1 MFSTIFYK
9 MLREFEDQENLMAE
23 LDEQVRLKKEKQKRH
38 LFYFFGEFFFRV
50 RCHFFWKVAISMST
64 CGWQDG
70 I

>member
-1 MFSTIFYK
+1 

-23 LDEQVRLKKEKQKRH
+23 LDEQVRLKEKQKRH
-38 LFYFFGEFFFRV
+38 LFNFFGEIFFRV

>member
-1 MFSTIFYK
+1 

-23 LDEQVRLKKEKQKRH
+23 LDEQVRFKKKKNRNATY
-38 LFYFFGEFFFRV
+38 LIFLVNFFFRV